1 MKKQPVLFLFLFTA
15 LSAVLLAN
23 RTAVALAGPVSVA
36 AGTEVTI
43 TIQVTHSANTATH
56 YTNWV
61 SVKADGKEIARWDFS
76 ASHLPENENFSR
88 TVKYTVSK
96 PVEIVAQGNCV
107 RHGSRGPAVLKIGL
121 N

>member
-1 MKKQPVLFLFLFTA
+1 MKKKTVLFLFLFPV

-23 RTAVALAGPVSVA
+23 RTAVALAGPDSVA

-43 TIQVTHSANTATH
+43 TIQVTHSGNSEAH

-61 SVKADGKEIARWDFS
+61 SVKADGKEIARWDFT
-76 ASHLPENENFSR
+76 ASNRPESENFSR
-88 TVKYTVSK
+88 TVKYTVSE
-96 PVEIVAQGNCV
+96 PVEITAQGNCV

-121 N
+121 K